1 MGLKIRQSSSHRGG
15 PLVSV
20 CQAAADF
27 LPDYFR
33 AALLLSGHIQANR
46 ASLSLQQGWAADMYA
61 PTHTHPQLTHLMP
74 N

>member
-1 MGLKIRQSSSHRGG
+1 MENGAKNKAILLSPWGTTG
-15 PLVSV
+15 
-20 CQAAADF
+20 QAAADF

-46 ASLSLQQGWAADMYA
+46 ASLSFQQGWAADMYA